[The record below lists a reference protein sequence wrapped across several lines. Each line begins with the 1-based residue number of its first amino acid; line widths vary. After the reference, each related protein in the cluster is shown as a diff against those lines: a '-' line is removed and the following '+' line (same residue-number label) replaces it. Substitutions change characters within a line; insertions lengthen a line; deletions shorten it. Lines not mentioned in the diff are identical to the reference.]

1 MKEAIFYT
9 LMLLITTI
17 VVILWVNGIDY
28 MKENHPDYKGEDLF
42 GEDLDNEHIDDEHID
57 DTKHILSSTKNKERI
72 IKSINEMRNPSD
84 EQIMGIY
91 LLGFEDQINDKPI
104 ITLDNKL
111 SQKAYNLG
119 RINASTNNNN
129 KAPIKNISIKKII
142 NKIKQ

>member
-1 MKEAIFYT
+1 MKEVIFYT
-9 LMLLITTI
+9 LMLIITTI

-42 GEDLDNEHIDDEHID
+42 GEDLYNEHID
-57 DTKHILSSTKNKERI
+57 DTKHIISSTKNKERI
-72 IKSINEMRNPSD
+72 IKSINEMNNPSD

-91 LLGFEDQINDKPI
+91 ILGFEDQINNKPI
-104 ITLDNKL
+104 ITLDNKI

-129 KAPIKNISIKKII
+129 KSQMKNISIKKII

>member
-9 LMLLITTI
+9 LMLLVTTI

-42 GEDLDNEHIDDEHID
+42 GEDLDNEHID

-129 KAPIKNISIKKII
+129 NKAPIKNISIKKII